1 MPAVIRGAA
10 LVIPSA
16 LLATDA
22 EPEAQTFARQ
32 TEEVERRAVEAVLAA
47 ERALGR
53 EPVEMPRNNPG
64 YDIQSTD
71 QSGFVHYIE
80 VKGRIEGA
88 DTFTI
93 TTNEITFAQTQGD
106 RHRLA
111 LVEVSASGAAHDR
124 LRYVG
129 DAFAHLE
136 PSATT
141 RSYNEVWRDY
151 WERGGPPR

>member
-1 MPAVIRGAA
+1 MQAVMQ
-10 LVIPSA
+10 
-16 LLATDA
+16 A
-22 EPEAQTFARQ
+22 E
-32 TEEVERRAVEAVLAA
+32 V
-47 ERALGR
+47 ALGR
-53 EPVEMPRNNPG
+53 QPRDVSAQRGLG
-64 YDIQSTD
+64 YDIESKDPAT
-71 QSGFVHYIE
+71 GHLYFIE
-80 VKGRIEGA
+80 VKGRIEGS

-111 LVEVSASGAAHDR
+111 LVEVSTSGADSDQ

-129 DAFAHLE
+129 DAFTHLE

>member
-1 MPAVIRGAA
+1 
-10 LVIPSA
+10 
-16 LLATDA
+16 
-22 EPEAQTFARQ
+22 

-47 ERALGR
+47 EYGLGR
-53 EPVEMPRNNPG
+53 EPIEMPRNNPG

-71 QSGFVHYIE
+71 RQGNVYYIE
-80 VKGRIEGA
+80 VKGRIEGS

-93 TTNEITFAQTQGD
+93 TTNEITFAQTQGE

-111 LVEVSASGAAHDR
+111 LVEVSTKGAVQDQ
-124 LRYVG
+124 LRYVR

-141 RSYNEVWRDY
+141 RSFNELWRDY
-151 WERGGPPR
+151 WERGGLPL

>member
-1 MPAVIRGAA
+1 MID
-10 LVIPSA
+10 L
-16 LLATDA
+16 
-22 EPEAQTFARQ
+22 PEGLQ
-32 TEEVERRAVEAVLAA
+32 
-47 ERALGR
+47 G
-53 EPVEMPRNNPG
+53 N
-64 YDIQSTD
+64 S
-71 QSGFVHYIE
+71 
-80 VKGRIEGA
+80 

-111 LVEVSASGAAHDR
+111 LVEVSTSGADNDQ
-124 LRYVG
+124 LRYVS
-129 DAFAHLE
+129 DAFTHLE

>member
-1 MPAVIRGAA
+1 MIRGAA
-10 LVIPSA
+10 LVIPSS
-16 LLATDA
+16 LLATG
-22 EPEAQTFARQ
+22 EAPAPQTFARQ
-32 TEEVERRAVEAVLAA
+32 IEEVERRAVDAVLAA

-53 EPVEMPRNNPG
+53 APVEMPRNDPG

-71 QSGFVHYIE
+71 NQGFVHYIE
-80 VKGRIEGA
+80 VKGRIEGS

-106 RHRLA
+106 RHQLA
-111 LVEVSASGAAHDR
+111 LVEVSTSGPERDQ
-124 LRYVG
+124 LRYVS

>member
-1 MPAVIRGAA
+1 VPSKPCSPLSEHSDANRSRCRATTPATTSSPPTG
-10 LVIPSA
+10 
-16 LLATDA
+16 
-22 EPEAQTFARQ
+22 
-32 TEEVERRAVEAVLAA
+32 
-47 ERALGR
+47 
-53 EPVEMPRNNPG
+53 
-64 YDIQSTD
+64 
-71 QSGFVHYIE
+71 GFVHYIE
-80 VKGRIEGA
+80 VKGRIEGS

-111 LVEVSASGAAHDR
+111 LVEVSTSGPDNDQ
-124 LRYVG
+124 LRYVS
-129 DAFAHLE
+129 DAFTHLE